1 MRAIHVHVRM
11 RMSGQGFWRAIL
23 EGYMYG
29 LIYAHGTGLIAR
41 KEVRRPVAP
50 VAGEEELLVYV
61 QHHGRR
67 KEGRKTGPLQ

>member
-1 MRAIHVHVRM
+1 MEGEFGGLHVW
-11 RMSGQGFWRAIL
+11 FD
-23 EGYMYG
+23 YN
-29 LIYAHGTGLIAR
+29 AHGTGLIAR